1 MLVLFSDIHLTDG
14 SSGETINAEAFG
26 QFADQVAAM
35 AVRRRA
41 SRVRLVLLGDG
52 LDVIRSTRWSQHSP
66 SCRPWNPPS
75 EEQEAVTLEILR
87 SIIDHNAAALKC
99 LREIPRHVAERS
111 HLPSDRVQFDYVLG
125 NHDWL
130 INRYASC
137 RRLVAQHLRL
147 PRIYAEHGFPFE
159 FVSPPGAYDVVARHG
174 NEYDRKNSN
183 SAEGWEASSFGDA
196 VVVELVNRWPL
207 ALAEELAGD
216 PACDDLLRRLREID
230 NVRPCMHIPAWILHT
245 ISKVGGGHPRF
256 HAAAR
261 RAARRCVDDF
271 RRNPALDG
279 VMRQHLRWHE
289 RLGFRVF
296 LEQIRHMKVGTLDLW
311 TGLADRV
318 INAWQILTHA
328 PGSRYAGRALAER
341 GADGL
346 PPRFVV
352 YGHTHRVE
360 SVPLGPLARDGAD
373 RFYLNTGTWRPVWE
387 LARTADGSTHFAS
400 WKEMSYV
407 VIYATGEGGRAHEFE
422 VRSGS
427 LRDRPGAPAPASED
441 VGRQREN
448 PIKTA
453 YPVRASP

>member
-26 QFADQVAAM
+26 QFADQVASLTA
-35 AVRRRA
+35 RRRA
-41 SRVRLVLLGDG
+41 DRVRLVLLGDG
-52 LDVIRSTRWSQHSP
+52 LDVIRSTRWSQYSP

-87 SIIDHNAAALKC
+87 SILDHNAAALEC
-99 LREIPRHVAERS
+99 LREIPRRVAEHS
-111 HLPSDRVQFDYVLG
+111 HLSPGCVQLDYVLG

-174 NEYDRKNSN
+174 HEYDRKNCYP
-183 SAEGWEASSFGDA
+183 AEGWESSSFGDA

-207 ALAEELAGD
+207 ALAEEIAGD

-230 NVRPCMHIPAWILHT
+230 NVRPYMHIPAWILDT
-245 ISKVGGGHPRF
+245 ISKVGKGHPRF

-271 RRNPALDG
+271 LRSPALNR
-279 VMRQHLRWHE
+279 VMQQHLRWHE

-296 LEQIRHMKVGTLDLW
+296 LEQVRHMKVGTLDLW
-311 TGLADRV
+311 TGLTDRL
-318 INAWQILTHA
+318 INAWQIMTHA

-360 SVPLGPLARDGAD
+360 SVPLGLSPRDGAD

-427 LRDRPGAPAPASED
+427 LRDRPGARLAASAREPVVAPPLSA
-441 VGRQREN
+441 GRQ
-448 PIKTA
+448 
-453 YPVRASP
+453 VG